1 MKIKWNE
8 GRPKKSGYYLTWNTA
23 EDPYPTVL
31 HCSINDNEF
40 EWWVYYTHKAV
51 LDDIKS
57 QVYLDLKDEY
67 NKFLLRTVSKTSKS
81 LLEKIIKEI
90 NEIDEYND
98 EQITLNYRDSGGA
111 CLYDVGRPEYWAEL
125 PYLFY
130 VDNDSDSWN
139 PNDFDVEIEDT
150 KATVISKL
158 TRDIEYILG
167 KTLSELNSPFEKG
180 EAPWVSK

>member
-8 GRPKKSGYYLTWNTA
+8 GRPEKSGYYLTWNPL

-31 HCSINDNEF
+31 HCDLGVI
-40 EWWVYYTHKAV
+40 EWWTYYTHKAV
-51 LDDIKS
+51 LDDIKT

-67 NKFLLRTVSKTSKS
+67 NELLLRIVSKTSKA
-81 LLEKIIKEI
+81 LLETIIQEI
-90 NEIDEYND
+90 DNIDEYD
-98 EQITLNYRDSGGA
+98 DKQITLNYRDSGDA

-125 PYLFY
+125 PYLY
-130 VDNDSDSWN
+130 DVDNDNDSWN
-139 PNDFDVEIEDT
+139 PNDFNVEIEDA

-180 EAPWVSK
+180 EAPWSSK

>member
-8 GRPKKSGYYLTWNTA
+8 GRPEKSGYYLAWNTL
-23 EDPYPTVL
+23 EDPYPIVL
-31 HCSINDNEF
+31 HCDLAEI
-40 EWWVYYTHKAV
+40 EWWTYYTHKAV
-51 LDDIKS
+51 LNDIKS
-57 QVYLDLKDEY
+57 QVYFDLKNEY
-67 NKFLLRTVSKTSKS
+67 NTYLFQTVSKASKA

-98 EQITLNYRDSGGA
+98 EQITLNYRDGGGA

-125 PYLFY
+125 PYLFA
-130 VDNDSDSWN
+130 VDNDNDSLN
-139 PNDFDVEIEDT
+139 PNGFDVEIEDA

-158 TRDIEYILG
+158 TKDIEYILG

-180 EAPWVSK
+180 EAPWSSK